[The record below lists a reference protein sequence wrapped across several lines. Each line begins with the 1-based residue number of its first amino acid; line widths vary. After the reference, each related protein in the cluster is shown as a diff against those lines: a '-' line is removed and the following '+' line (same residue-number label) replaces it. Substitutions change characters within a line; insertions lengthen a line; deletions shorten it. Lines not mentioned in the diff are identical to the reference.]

1 MNRVASLRLVRRMK
15 WSLSLRFG
23 IGLALIATISTLSID
38 DYFRV
43 YHAMFWWMRPRFAN
57 SIHWLPLY
65 SWIDGSLI
73 GLLGESRWVP
83 RLVSL
88 IVGSLGCFAGAIDA
102 TDPEE
107 RKTRFELSIWLPT
120 SLVLFAVPLTEAMFG
135 ALILVHASRLA
146 RYRDSGRVLD
156 GVLASVA
163 LLFATALRYEA
174 WVLIPLAAGAFVSR
188 AHFIT
193 GDRGFARRG
202 EGHSRA
208 TEVVLALV
216 PCSFPLAWFEH
227 VRARTGDAVSF
238 LDAVSSDQF
247 GASTAIEL
255 VGGTS
260 IGFASVFVLATS
272 AAVSTALDSGAPA
285 RVRLMSTYAC
295 VFGGMILALVVVGQ
309 LPSQFPARL
318 FHVPTLLAVSAMA
331 RWIRRLELR
340 PTIVSALF
348 AVVGLVTASRL
359 ESVRASDDVVAAS
372 VLRAALSDNRG
383 ATALVE
389 GEFPE
394 VTQFVADSNAP
405 GRVVV
410 ERSGGRCAISVAT
423 CEFPCGR
430 PSILDRLR
438 FALVTDRAVE
448 GRLHDLGFVEVR
460 RVGRR
465 TLLERADRS
474 RPVCAGLR

>member
-1 MNRVASLRLVRRMK
+1 MNRVASLRLLRLARRMK
-15 WSLSLRFG
+15 WSLCLRFG
-23 IGLALIATISTLSID
+23 IGLALIATISTISID

-43 YHAMFWWMRPRFAN
+43 YHAMFWWMRPKFAN

-88 IVGSLGCFAGAIDA
+88 IVGSLGCYAGAIDA

-146 RYRDSGRVLD
+146 RYRDSGGVLD

-188 AHFIT
+188 A
-193 GDRGFARRG
+193 RS
-202 EGHSRA
+202 HSRA

-216 PCSFPLAWFEH
+216 PCSFPLAWFAH

-247 GASTAIEL
+247 GASTFIEL

-272 AAVSTALDSGAPA
+272 AAVATVLDSGAPA

-331 RWIRRLELR
+331 RWIGRLELR
-340 PTIVSALF
+340 PALVSALF
-348 AVVGLVTASRL
+348 AVVGLVTASHL

-474 RPVCAGLR
+474 RPVCD